1 MAHFKHKKGSADDA
15 YSVESILERAAEGR
29 KEASPPPPITNWDER
44 RQHVHAPHALTPD
57 ELLGRRPQPTVQAP
71 AEPAAEP
78 AAPLQPVQPARP
90 VEDIPMESA
99 RPAAKSLYERMM
111 QARNQAGTPA
121 RPAAASQPAEKDVT
135 AEEADI
141 ALKAFAAALSSPAA
155 PAAKPPRP
163 QADADSLTARTRQFT
178 QQAAEDARPPR
189 RVSALDTENVDD
201 IIRRFEQK
209 AQSRAIDLYGATA
222 ELPPLPDLTPAAP
235 KAAAPAASFSL
246 FDWEKDEKENK
257 HLPRYGPDQDEQ
269 PMPARRNRPV
279 LQTPAEPREARPADL
294 QPSREESPAA
304 EKAQAVRPAPVIPA
318 APPARPAPS
327 PAAVPQEKA
336 EEIPARRVTPVR
348 KARRF
353 STPTESGEAPV
364 SRLDVRPL
372 SVEVSPLGDGEEQPV
387 MTTSQAVRTARPI
400 VKEEPEAPEKPP
412 LQAPASQYSLADG
425 GLSAANEVYKKS
437 RQRPAAPA
445 TAALSHTEDG
455 DELSSF
461 SDPAEKP
468 ANPLAAVREAPKP
481 RGSAPAEGAEAST
494 IQFSLPGDKQ
504 PKAPAAGSP
513 ARPVNAAEAPHTGK
527 GRRKV
532 VLFGDVEEEND
543 PEEMPPELYGQE
555 AEEIDDYETDADVP
569 SIRADLRARSRRLK
583 ARFLPTLLITIALF
597 LLASPL
603 LDGFKA
609 ANLTVYLIVNIVLIC
624 LAALINL
631 NIMKGLGS
639 LFRLRPDMDTPAAL
653 AVVGVLAHSVV
664 MLATGNAAA
673 TPQLGGLGAM
683 ALLFGGI
690 GKMSLLSRIRRNF
703 ELLAAGGDK
712 QAVTLLDDP
721 ALTSALAD
729 GAVIGEALICA
740 RRKTRYPQNFLQHSY
755 CPDPYERA
763 VLKVSLAALALAVVG
778 GVAAGFLTGLA
789 GGMNLAAA
797 LLCLACPPTTLL
809 LSNLPMKG
817 AAKRLNAQGAVLT
830 GYEAA
835 ENLSYANAIA
845 FSADELFPAGR
856 VRLYRMHLLSANP
869 VDEAILEAAAL
880 AKEAHSPIYSVFRQM
895 LDKGTRL
902 PAVKNITYGD
912 QKGLSGWSG
921 KNRILLGTRELL
933 QAHGI
938 KTPAAQVD
946 AKIRQKGGFP
956 VYLAIGGQPSCLF
969 VVGYE
974 ADDNIAYE
982 LQRLSAT
989 GVTLLINSTDPNLTA
1004 PMLCDIFGLYGDSL
1018 QLIAPE
1024 AAPLLEQA
1032 TEPAEKVDAPAFYQ
1046 GDAAGFAAL
1055 LTAAI
1060 RLKGTV
1066 TAMTALQVTGM
1077 CLGGALAAY
1086 FIFAGLPAFAA
1097 ALPLAAYQLLCT
1109 LITCLVPLFRKS

>member
-1 MAHFKHKKGSADDA
+1 MAHFKHKKGSADGA

-57 ELLGRRPQPTVQAP
+57 ELLGRRTGPAQGF

-78 AAPLQPVQPARP
+78 AAPVQPVQPARP

-111 QARNQAGTPA
+111 QARNQEN
-121 RPAAASQPAEKDVT
+121 ASQPAVFRASEKDVT

-155 PAAKPPRP
+155 PAAEPPRAD
-163 QADADSLTARTRQFT
+163 ADADSLTARTRQFT
-178 QQAAEDARPPR
+178 QQAAEDARPAR

-235 KAAAPAASFSL
+235 KAAPAASSL

-257 HLPRYGPDQDEQ
+257 NLPRYGPDQDEQ

-279 LQTPAEPREARPADL
+279 LQTPVEPVPGRQADVQPVQAASPSAGGGQTDQPA
-294 QPSREESPAA
+294 PAA
-304 EKAQAVRPAPVIPA
+304 QPPRPIQPPA
-318 APPARPAPS
+318 ATGPA
-327 PAAVPQEKA
+327 QEKA
-336 EEIPARRVTPVR
+336 EEIPTRRVTPVR

-372 SVEVSPLGDGEEQPV
+372 SVEVSPLGSGEEQPV
-387 MTTSQAVRTARPI
+387 MTTAKAAHPAPRSV
-400 VKEEPEAPEKPP
+400 VKAEPEAPAEPP
-412 LQAPASQYSLADG
+412 LQAASQYSLADG

-437 RQRPAAPA
+437 RQRPAVPE
-445 TAALSHTEDG
+445 AAD
-455 DELSSF
+455 LSSF

-468 ANPLAAVREAPKP
+468 ADPLSAVRQEKDGQPSDAAAHAP
-481 RGSAPAEGAEAST
+481 EGADAST
-494 IQFSLPGDKQ
+494 IQFSLPVDKAA
-504 PKAPAAGSP
+504 APA
-513 ARPVNAAEAPHTGK
+513 GK

-532 VLFGDVEEEND
+532 VLFGDVEEENA

-555 AEEIDDYETDADVP
+555 AEEIDDYETDADAA

-583 ARFLPTLLITIALF
+583 ARFLPTLLITAALF
-597 LLASPL
+597 LLSSPL

-609 ANLTVYLIVNIVLIC
+609 ANLTVYLILNIVLVC

-653 AVVGVLAHSVV
+653 ALVGVLVHSVV
-664 MLATGNAAA
+664 MLATGNAAG

-690 GKMSLLSRIRRNF
+690 GKMTLLSRIRKNF
-703 ELLAAGGDK
+703 EVLAEEGDK

-763 VLKVSLAALALAVVG
+763 VLKVSLAALALAVAG
-778 GVAAGFLTGLA
+778 GIAAGFLSGLA
-789 GGMNLAAA
+789 SGMNLAAA

-809 LSNLPMKG
+809 LSSLPMKS
-817 AAKRLNAQGAVLT
+817 AAKRLAAEGAVLT

-869 VDEAILEAAAL
+869 VDEAILQAAAL
-880 AKEAHSPIYSVFRQM
+880 AREAHSPLYSVFRQM
-895 LDKGTRL
+895 LDKDTGL
-902 PAVKNITYGD
+902 PSVKNITFGE
-912 QKGLSGWSG
+912 QKGLSGWCG
-921 KNRILLGTRELL
+921 KTRILLGTRELL

-956 VYLAIGGQPSCLF
+956 VYLAVGGQPSCLF
-969 VVGYE
+969 VVGYA
-974 ADDNIAYE
+974 ADENIAYE

-989 GVTLLINSTDPNLTA
+989 GVTLLIHSTDPNLTA
-1004 PMLCDIFGLYGDSL
+1004 PMLCDAFGLYGDSL

-1032 TEPAEKVDAPAFYQ
+1032 TEPAEKADAPAFYR
-1046 GDAAGFAAL
+1046 GSADGFAAL

-1066 TAMTALQVTGM
+1066 TAMTALHVTGM

-1086 FIFAGLPAFAA
+1086 FILAGLPAFVS

>member
-1 MAHFKHKKGSADDA
+1 MAHFKHKKGSADGA

-57 ELLGRRPQPTVQAP
+57 ELLGRRAQPAQAS

-78 AAPLQPVQPARP
+78 AAPVQPVQPARP

-111 QARNQAGTPA
+111 QARNQEN
-121 RPAAASQPAEKDVT
+121 ASQPAVFRASEKDVT

-155 PAAKPPRP
+155 PAAEPPRAD
-163 QADADSLTARTRQFT
+163 ADADSLTARTRQFT
-178 QQAAEDARPPR
+178 QQAAEDARPAR

-235 KAAAPAASFSL
+235 KAAPAASSL

-257 HLPRYGPDQDEQ
+257 NLPRYGPDQDEQ

-279 LQTPAEPREARPADL
+279 LQTPLEPASGRAADV
-294 QPSREESPAA
+294 QPVQSESSSDGGGQSGQSAPAA
-304 EKAQAVRPAPVIPA
+304 QTPGPIQPPA
-318 APPARPAPS
+318 AAAPA
-327 PAAVPQEKA
+327 QEKA
-336 EEIPARRVTPVR
+336 EEIPTRRVTPVR

-353 STPTESGEAPV
+353 STPAESGDAPV

-372 SVEVSPLGDGEEQPV
+372 SVEVSPLGSGEEQPV
-387 MTTSQAVRTARPI
+387 MTTSKAAYPAPRSVMKA
-400 VKEEPEAPEKPP
+400 EPEAPAEPP
-412 LQAPASQYSLADG
+412 LQAAASQYSLADG
-425 GLSAANEVYKKS
+425 GLSAASEVYKKS
-437 RQRPAAPA
+437 RQRPAVPE
-445 TAALSHTEDG
+445 AAD
-455 DELSSF
+455 LSSF

-468 ANPLAAVREAPKP
+468 AASLSAVRQDKGGRSFDTAAHAP
-481 RGSAPAEGAEAST
+481 EGADAST
-494 IQFSLPGDKQ
+494 IQFSLPVDKAA
-504 PKAPAAGSP
+504 APA
-513 ARPVNAAEAPHTGK
+513 GK

-532 VLFGDVEEEND
+532 VLFGDVEEENA

-555 AEEIDDYETDADVP
+555 AEEIDDYETDADAA
-569 SIRADLRARSRRLK
+569 SICADLRARSRRLK
-583 ARFLPTLLITIALF
+583 ARFLPTLLITAALF
-597 LLASPL
+597 LLSSPL

-609 ANLTVYLIVNIVLIC
+609 ANLTVYLILNIVLVC

-653 AVVGVLAHSVV
+653 ALVGVLVHSVV
-664 MLATGNAAA
+664 MLATGNAAG

-690 GKMSLLSRIRRNF
+690 GKMTLLSRIRKNF
-703 ELLAAGGDK
+703 EVLAEEGDK

-763 VLKVSLAALALAVVG
+763 VLKVSLAALALAVAG
-778 GVAAGFLTGLA
+778 GIAAGFLSGLA
-789 GGMNLAAA
+789 SGMNLAAA

-809 LSNLPMKG
+809 LSSLPMKS
-817 AAKRLNAQGAVLT
+817 AAKRLAAEGAVLT

-869 VDEAILEAAAL
+869 VDEAILQAAAL
-880 AKEAHSPIYSVFRQM
+880 AKEAHSSLYSVFRQM
-895 LDKGTRL
+895 LDKDTRL
-902 PAVKNITYGD
+902 PLVKNITFGE
-912 QKGLSGWSG
+912 QTGLSGWCG
-921 KNRILLGTRELL
+921 KTRILLGTRELL

-956 VYLAIGGQPSCLF
+956 VYLAVGGQPSCLF
-969 VVGYE
+969 VVGYA
-974 ADDNIAYE
+974 ADENIAYE

-989 GVTLLINSTDPNLTA
+989 GVTLLIHSTDPNLTA
-1004 PMLCDIFGLYGDSL
+1004 PMLCDAFGLYGDSL

-1032 TEPAEKVDAPAFYQ
+1032 TEPAEKADAPAFYR
-1046 GDAAGFAAL
+1046 GSADGFAAL

-1066 TAMTALQVTGM
+1066 TAMTALHVTGM

-1086 FIFAGLPAFAA
+1086 FILAGLPAFVS